1 VHASEASTVLA
12 DAARVAFVSARRRSV
27 AAMPGAIG
35 EFAPRAVCS
44 DVERRAAVW
53 AHDELRARGHEA
65 WVETHWIRPQRALA
79 LAVGCALAALGG
91 LIATGAPVPGLV
103 IAAAGAISVLVDV
116 AGRPGPLRLLLPR
129 RATQVVLV
137 AVDEGGRDEDPPIE
151 AEGAARGDPLVA
163 ADKGEPNED
172 PLIDAEAA
180 ARGAPLVAAD
190 EGAPDE
196 EPLID
201 AEGAARGDPLVAA
214 DERAR
219 RAGALVD
226 LLVVARTDVPRRGL
240 AARLERV
247 PGGLWWLAGCAVAV
261 AAAAGARV
269 AGADGLALGI
279 AQLVP
284 TTVLLAAVAVA
295 LDAVF
300 APVGDGRAEDE
311 AIDAALAL
319 HDSLVRDPPPGIA
332 AGLLLAPP
340 DALRAHLRRERLD
353 PRRTALLHV
362 RAGDIRSRHPQ
373 WLAAAAAAGL
383 PARRRGPRG
392 LPAALAPP
400 ADAERLARALA
411 TTL

>member
-1 VHASEASTVLA
+1 
-12 DAARVAFVSARRRSV
+12 
-27 AAMPGAIG
+27 MPGAIG

-65 WVETHWIRPQRALA
+65 WVETHWIRPQQALA
-79 LAVGCALAALGG
+79 LALGCALAALGG
-91 LIATGAPVPGLV
+91 LIAVGAPVPGLV
-103 IAAAGAISVLVDV
+103 VAAAGAISVLVDV
-116 AGRPGPLRLLLPR
+116 AGRAGPLRLPLPR

-137 AVDEGGRDEDPPIE
+137 A
-151 AEGAARGDPLVA
+151 
-163 ADKGEPNED
+163 
-172 PLIDAEAA
+172 
-180 ARGAPLVAAD
+180 
-190 EGAPDE
+190 
-196 EPLID
+196 
-201 AEGAARGDPLVAA
+201 A
-214 DERAR
+214 DERAGGDDR
-219 RAGALVD
+219 LVEPARAERSAGAAID

-240 AARLERV
+240 AARLDWV

-284 TTVLLAAVAVA
+284 TIVLMAAVPLAF
-295 LDAVF
+295 DAVF
-300 APVGDGRAEDE
+300 AQVGDGRAEDE

-319 HDSLVRDPPPGIA
+319 HDSLVRDPAPGIA
-332 AGLLLAPP
+332 PGLLLAPP

-362 RAGDIRSRHPQ
+362 RAGDVRSRHPQ

-392 LPAALAPP
+392 LPAAAAPP
-400 ADAERLARALA
+400 DRAEPFARALS
-411 TTL
+411 TTHSASPGRRPAG